1 MSSVVY
7 KPDRYIPEA
16 CIKLGKNSKSISR
29 SMHRSAVIEPAS
41 AVRPFLKWAGGKRQL
56 LRELR
61 RYVPRE
67 FSGYHEPFLGSGAL
81 FFDLWRSNRLHGT
94 ACHLGDANA
103 DLVGVYRALANDT
116 ENVIA
121 ELRLLASGHQ
131 DGGSPAYYRVRDE
144 LFNPARRTRQGSPA
158 STYPARLAA
167 MFIYL
172 NRTGYNGLFRLNS
185 QGDFNVPMGRYAAP
199 RICDEP
205 TLRAAAAVLRSPSV
219 SLHHWTFTA
228 VAAAASP
235 GDLVYFDPPYAPL
248 SATSRFTSYTAGNF
262 SPKDQETLQEL
273 AITLAERECAVVV
286 SNSTADIVSELY
298 RAPEARRAGLR
309 TYRIPAR
316 RAINSKG
323 ARRGAVDEYIISN
336 VKPKV

>member
-1 MSSVVY
+1 MRRSV
-7 KPDRYIPEA
+7 A
-16 CIKLGKNSKSISR
+16 
-29 SMHRSAVIEPAS
+29 IEPAS

-61 RYVPRE
+61 RYVPRD
-67 FSGYHEPFLGSGAL
+67 FPAYHEPFLGSGAL
-81 FFDLWRSNRLHGT
+81 FFDLWRSGQLHGT

-103 DLVGVYRALANDT
+103 DLVGVYRALAADT
-116 ENVIA
+116 ENVIQQ
-121 ELRLLASGHQ
+121 LRLLASEHQ
-131 DGGSPAYYRVRDE
+131 GGAAPAYYRVRDE
-144 LFNPARRTRQGSPA
+144 VFNPERRTRQGAPPSF
-158 STYPARLAA
+158 YPAHLAA

-185 QGDFNVPMGRYAAP
+185 QGDFNVPVGRYAAP

-219 SLHHWTFTA
+219 TLHHRTFTA
-228 VAAAASP
+228 VAGAAGP

-248 SATSRFTSYTAGNF
+248 NATSRFTSYTSGSF
-262 SPKDQETLQEL
+262 SEEDQRALRQL
-273 AITLAERECAVVV
+273 AVQLAERGCAVIV
-286 SNSTADIVSELY
+286 SNSTADVVTELY

-309 TYRIPAR
+309 TFRIPAR

-323 ARRGAVDEYIISN
+323 ARRGTVEEYIISN
-336 VKPKV
+336 VKPEG